1 MSNDNILRAIRPDY
15 AEYVDAAHR
24 ARSAAIRAFVSFA
37 KERFRAWRR
46 HRRRIAGLRDL
57 EALDDRQLAD
67 IGLSRAMI
75 RETVDGLLEQRR

>member
-1 MSNDNILRAIRPDY
+1 MSNDNILRAMRPEY
-15 AEYVDAAHR
+15 AAYVDAAHR
-24 ARSAAIRAFVSFA
+24 ARSVAIRAFVRFA

-67 IGLSRAMI
+67 IGLSRAAI
-75 RETVDGLLEQRR
+75 RETVEQLLDKQR